1 LTEATKQISLDVL
14 VAMNTV
20 IKNVRFYPLSS
31 ALVMNGMEN
40 LYQVFLNYFKTYP
53 SFVLSESER
62 TLLIGDEP
70 LTQKDHEKSYVAST
84 LEILL
89 KFNIKSLSLHRGLEK
104 RELLTLLSYL
114 AKDPEK
120 ILDEG
125 GLPELILKNHLS
137 HIRLDE
143 KIFVAK
149 GKNQKIV
156 AGLELTDDQIMQ
168 YLGESHPEL
177 QGDRQKLLE
186 LTDNPEWLLR
196 SFEESLSK
204 LAAEKDVLPTVQFA
218 EKLTGILERMDEVS
232 DQLDPDTQKKIK
244 EKIDLAAAGIGPGV
258 ASEILLQHGEE
269 SASGPLMRHLVDR
282 LLPGTAAAASEISKD
297 ADASGGNE
305 APEADSL
312 PQIQEKIER
321 LLGDSAKG
329 VLDQA
334 VMSSLTRT
342 VQTLAAQKER
352 ATLET
357 IMNRLLGNMFAEDAK
372 VRDQAARALIEIV
385 ENLPEK
391 EKYAVLGG
399 IAGKLLDWVKLE
411 TLATPAYQKI
421 CGFLRDYV
429 NDLIWQDDFHAAI
442 PILDFFNDIRTGVV
456 EKNDT
461 IHEISVDFISACAS
475 EERLAILFNIYKD
488 GEPDK
493 KRDAGEMLI
502 RLGDNALNHLLDLLR
517 EHRDSNERVRIMRL
531 IISAGRPAVPPVR
544 DRLGKDQ
551 PWFYLRNIAYILSHI
566 GDESS
571 AEALLPLLLHENIK
585 VRLEALKSIN
595 RTGKSQ
601 RCALLLSVLP
611 QVEHKFMI
619 NIIDVLGSAK
629 CAEAEPTLVILLE
642 NNPIKDKDLRA
653 TLQERICAALGS
665 IGLSNSIP
673 VLSRIVGTKSFLGI
687 SRYPENVK
695 TAAAKALTSIK
706 KR

>member
-1 LTEATKQISLDVL
+1 MTEAIKQISLDVL

-20 IKNVRFYPLSS
+20 VKNVRFYPLSS

-40 LYQVFLNYFKTYP
+40 LYQVFLNYFKVYP
-53 SFVLSESER
+53 SFILSESER

-70 LTQKDHEKSYVAST
+70 LTQKDHEKSYVSST

-89 KFNIKSLSLHRGLEK
+89 KFNIKSLSLHKGLEK
-104 RELLTLLSYL
+104 RELVLLLAHL

-125 GLPELILKNHLS
+125 GLPELIEKNHLS

-156 AGLELTDDQIMQ
+156 SSLEITDDQILQ

-177 QGDRQKLLE
+177 QNDRQKLLE
-186 LTDNPEWLLR
+186 MTDNPEWLLK
-196 SFEESLSK
+196 SLENSLSK
-204 LAAEKDVLPTVQFA
+204 LAAEKGVLSDVQLA
-218 EKLTGILERMDEVS
+218 EKLAGIVERMDGVS
-232 DQLDPDTQKKIK
+232 DQFDPTTQQKVR
-244 EKIDLAAAGIGPGV
+244 EAIDRSIADIGPGV
-258 ASEILLQHGEE
+258 TREILAQNKKN
-269 SASGPLMRHLVDR
+269 SAIGPLMRNLVGKLRRDA
-282 LLPGTAAAASEISKD
+282 PPTASELPES
-297 ADASGGNE
+297 ADDVGREE
-305 APEADSL
+305 APEAVSL
-312 PQIQEKIER
+312 PQIQENIER

-329 VLDQA
+329 VLDEA
-334 VMSSLTRT
+334 IMTPLIRT

-391 EKYAVLGG
+391 EKNAVLRG

-421 CGFLRDYV
+421 CGFLRGYV
-429 NDLIWQDDFHAAI
+429 NDLVWQDDFHAAI
-442 PILDFFNDIRTGVV
+442 PILGFFNDIRTGVV

-571 AEALLPLLLHENIK
+571 AEALLPLLLHENVK
-585 VRLEALKSIN
+585 VRLEALKGIN

-619 NIIDVLGSAK
+619 NIIDVLGGAK

-695 TAAAKALTSIK
+695 TAAAKALISIK

>member
-1 LTEATKQISLDVL
+1 MTDTVKQISLDVL

-20 IKNVRFYPLSS
+20 VKNVRFYPLSS

-40 LYQVFLNYFKTYP
+40 LYQVFLNYFKVYP
-53 SFVLSESER
+53 SFNLSESER
-62 TLLIGDEP
+62 TLLVGDEP

-104 RELLTLLSYL
+104 RELITLLAHL

-125 GLPELILKNHLS
+125 GLPEIIEKNHLT

-143 KIFVAK
+143 RIFIAK

-156 AGLELTDDQIMQ
+156 ASLEITDDQIMQ

-177 QGDRQKLLE
+177 QDDRQKLLE
-186 LTDNPEWLLR
+186 MTDNPEWLLK
-196 SFEESLSK
+196 SLEDSLSK
-204 LAAEKDVLPTVQFA
+204 LGAQKGVLSDVQLA
-218 EKLTGILERMDEVS
+218 EKLAGLMERMEQVS
-232 DQLDPDTQKKIK
+232 DQLDPKTQKKIR
-244 EKIDLAAAGIGPGV
+244 EAIDRSAVYIGPGT
-258 ASEILLQHGEE
+258 AREILFQNREI
-269 SASGPLMRHLVDR
+269 SAIGPLMRHLVGKLRQDAS
-282 LLPGTAAAASEISKD
+282 AAATELPES
-297 ADASGGNE
+297 ADDFDREE
-305 APEADSL
+305 APETASL
-312 PQIQEKIER
+312 PQIQENIER

-329 VLDQA
+329 VLDEA
-334 VMSSLTRT
+334 LMTPLIRT

-385 ENLPEK
+385 ENLPDK
-391 EKYAVLGG
+391 EKQTVLRG

-411 TLATPAYQKI
+411 TLATPAYRKI
-421 CGFLRDYV
+421 CGFLRDHV
-429 NDLIWQDDFHAAI
+429 NHLIWQDDFHTAI
-442 PILDFFNDIRTGVV
+442 PVLDFFNDVRTGVI

-461 IHEISVDFISACAS
+461 IHEISVDFIDASAS
-475 EERLAILFNIYKD
+475 DERIAILFNIFKD
-488 GEPDK
+488 GEQDQ

-502 RLGDNALNHLLDLLR
+502 RLGDTAMNQLLDLLK
-517 EHRDSNERVRIMRL
+517 EQRDSNERVRIMRL
-531 IISAGRPAVPPVR
+531 IISAGRRAIPPVR
-544 DRLGKDQ
+544 GRIDKEQ

-571 AEALLPLLLHENIK
+571 AEAMQPLLLHENIK

-595 RTGKSQ
+595 RTGKSK
-601 RCALLLSVLP
+601 RCTLLLSVLP

-619 NIIDVLGSAK
+619 NIIDVLGNAK
-629 CAEAEPTLVILLE
+629 CAEAEPALVILLE

-653 TLQERICAALGS
+653 ALQERICAALGS

-695 TAAAKALTSIK
+695 AAAAKALTSIK

>member
-1 LTEATKQISLDVL
+1 MTDAIKQISLDVL

-53 SFVLSESER
+53 SFILSESEK
-62 TLLIGDEP
+62 TLLVGDEP
-70 LTQKDHEKSYVAST
+70 LTQKDHEKPYVAST

-89 KFNIKSLSLHRGLEK
+89 KFNIKSMSLHRGLEK

-125 GLPELILKNHLS
+125 GLPELLLKNHLS

-168 YLGESHPEL
+168 YLGEFHPEL

-196 SFEESLSK
+196 SFEASLSK
-204 LAAEKDVLPTVQFA
+204 LAAEKDVLPEVQFA

-232 DQLDPDTQKKIK
+232 DQLDPDTQKIIK
-244 EKIDLAAAGIGPGV
+244 EKIDLAAAGIEPGV
-258 ASEILLQHGEE
+258 ASEILLQHGEK
-269 SASGPLMRHLVDR
+269 SASGAMMRHLVGR
-282 LLPGTAAAASEISKD
+282 LFPGAAAAGSEIPKD
-297 ADASGGNE
+297 AEASGGNE
-305 APEADSL
+305 APKADSL
-312 PQIQEKIER
+312 PQIRENIER

-329 VLDQA
+329 ALDQA

-342 VQTLAAQKER
+342 VKILAVQKDQ
-352 ATLET
+352 AAVDT
-357 IMNRLLGNMFAEDAK
+357 IMNRFLANMFAEDAR
-372 VRDQAARALIEIV
+372 VRDQAARALIEII
-385 ENLPEK
+385 ENLPDK
-391 EKYAVLGG
+391 EKQAVLGG
-399 IAGKLLDWVKLE
+399 IAGKLLDWVRLE
-411 TLATPAYQKI
+411 TLATPAYRKI
-421 CGFLRDYV
+421 CNFLRDRV
-429 NDLIWQDDFHAAI
+429 DDLIWQDDFHAAI
-442 PILDFFNDIRTGVV
+442 PILDFFNDVRTGVI

-461 IHEISVDFISACAS
+461 IHEISVDFINACAS
-475 EERLAILFNIYKD
+475 AERIAILFNFFKE

-502 RLGDNALNHLLDLLR
+502 RLGDAALNQLLDILKD
-517 EHRDSNERVRIMRL
+517 HRDSNERVRIMRL
-531 IISAGRPAVPPVR
+531 IISAGRRAVPPVR

-571 AEALLPLLLHENIK
+571 AEAMQPLLLHENIK
-585 VRLEALKSIN
+585 VRMEALKSIS
-595 RTGKSQ
+595 RTGKNQ
-601 RCALLLSVLP
+601 RCTLLLSVLP

-619 NIIDVLGSAK
+619 NIVDALGSAK
-629 CAEAEPTLVILLE
+629 CAEAEPTLLILLE
-642 NNPIKDKDLRA
+642 NNPIRDKDLRA
-653 TLQERICAALGS
+653 TLQERICVALGS

-673 VLSRIVGTKSFLGI
+673 ALSKIVGTKSFLGI

-695 TAAAKALTSIK
+695 AAAAKALASIQ

>member
-1 LTEATKQISLDVL
+1 
-14 VAMNTV
+14 
-20 IKNVRFYPLSS
+20 
-31 ALVMNGMEN
+31 
-40 LYQVFLNYFKTYP
+40 
-53 SFVLSESER
+53 
-62 TLLIGDEP
+62 
-70 LTQKDHEKSYVAST
+70 
-84 LEILL
+84 
-89 KFNIKSLSLHRGLEK
+89 
-104 RELLTLLSYL
+104 
-114 AKDPEK
+114 
-120 ILDEG
+120 
-125 GLPELILKNHLS
+125 
-137 HIRLDE
+137 
-143 KIFVAK
+143 
-149 GKNQKIV
+149 
-156 AGLELTDDQIMQ
+156 
-168 YLGESHPEL
+168 
-177 QGDRQKLLE
+177 
-186 LTDNPEWLLR
+186 
-196 SFEESLSK
+196 
-204 LAAEKDVLPTVQFA
+204 
-218 EKLTGILERMDEVS
+218 
-232 DQLDPDTQKKIK
+232 
-244 EKIDLAAAGIGPGV
+244 
-258 ASEILLQHGEE
+258 
-269 SASGPLMRHLVDR
+269 
-282 LLPGTAAAASEISKD
+282 
-297 ADASGGNE
+297 
-305 APEADSL
+305 
-312 PQIQEKIER
+312 
-321 LLGDSAKG
+321 
-329 VLDQA
+329 
-334 VMSSLTRT
+334 
-342 VQTLAAQKER
+342 
-352 ATLET
+352 
-357 IMNRLLGNMFAEDAK
+357 
-372 VRDQAARALIEIV
+372 
-385 ENLPEK
+385 
-391 EKYAVLGG
+391 
-399 IAGKLLDWVKLE
+399 
-411 TLATPAYQKI
+411 
-421 CGFLRDYV
+421 
-429 NDLIWQDDFHAAI
+429 
-442 PILDFFNDIRTGVV
+442 VV

-619 NIIDVLGSAK
+619 NIIDVLGGAK

>member
-1 LTEATKQISLDVL
+1 LTDAIKQISLDVL

-20 IKNVRFYPLSS
+20 VKNVRFYPLSS

-40 LYQVFLNYFKTYP
+40 LHQVFLNYFKAYP
-53 SFVLSESER
+53 SFILSESEK
-62 TLLIGDEP
+62 TLLVGDEP

-89 KFNIKSLSLHRGLEK
+89 KFNIKSMSLHRGLEK

-125 GLPELILKNHLS
+125 GLPELIEKNHLS

-149 GKNQKIV
+149 GKNQQIV
-156 AGLELTDDQIMQ
+156 AGLELTDDQIMR

-177 QGDRQKLLE
+177 KGDRQKLLE
-186 LTDNPEWLLR
+186 LTDSPEWLLR
-196 SFEESLSK
+196 SFEESLSN
-204 LAAEKDVLPTVQFA
+204 LAAEKDVLPAVQFA
-218 EKLTGILERMDEVS
+218 EKLTGILKRMDEVS
-232 DQLDPDTQKKIK
+232 DQMDPDTQKKIR
-244 EKIDLAAAGIGPGV
+244 ENIDRAAAGIGEAV

-269 SASGPLMRHLVDR
+269 SASGALMRHLVGR
-282 LLPGTAAAASEISKD
+282 LLPDAGAAASEISKD

-312 PQIQEKIER
+312 PQIRENIER

-342 VQTLAAQKER
+342 VKTLAAHKEQ
-352 ATLET
+352 ATVDT
-357 IMNRLLGNMFAEDAK
+357 IMNRCLANMFAEDAR
-372 VRDQAARALIEIV
+372 VRDQAARALIEII
-385 ENLPEK
+385 ENLPDK
-391 EKYAVLGG
+391 EKQAVLGG
-399 IAGKLLDWVKLE
+399 IAGKLLDWIRLE
-411 TLATPAYQKI
+411 TLATPAYRKI
-421 CGFLRDYV
+421 CNFLRDHV

-442 PILDFFNDIRTGVV
+442 PILDFFNDVRTGVT

-461 IHEISVDFISACAS
+461 IHEISVDFIDACAS
-475 EERLAILFNIYKD
+475 AERIAILFNFFKE

-502 RLGDNALNHLLDLLR
+502 RLGDAALNQLLDILKD
-517 EHRDSNERVRIMRL
+517 HRDSNERVRIMRL
-531 IISAGRPAVPPVR
+531 IISAGRRAIPPVR

-571 AEALLPLLLHENIK
+571 AEAMQPLLLHENIK
-585 VRLEALKSIN
+585 VRMEALKSIS

-601 RCALLLSVLP
+601 RCTLLLSVLP

-619 NIIDVLGSAK
+619 NLVDALGNAK
-629 CAEAEPTLVILLE
+629 CAEAEPTLLILLE
-642 NNPIKDKDLRA
+642 NNPIRDKDLRA

-665 IGLSNSIP
+665 IGLPNSIP
-673 VLSRIVGTKSFLGI
+673 ALSKIVGTKSFLGI

-695 TAAAKALTSIK
+695 AAAARALASIQ
-706 KR
+706 RR